1 MMEWALHGVPGQSA
15 KDIWPIAWPRLQ
27 PAVEMTEGKFDE
39 SSVLDLIQQGSLQL
53 WMAGPSSSPDRLAVA
68 TELVMYPCQKW
79 CRIVFVG
86 GQGLPFAFDFLGM
99 IEDWAKTQG
108 CVGLEAGGRP
118 EWGRPLSRFGYS
130 ERARSYQRK
139 FDA

>member
-1 MMEWALHGVPGQSA
+1 MTWLFAPVPGEEVQA
-15 KDIWPIAWPRLQ
+15 VWPEAWSCLK

-39 SSVLDLIQQGSLQL
+39 RSIIELVRRGNLQL
-53 WMAGPSSSPDRLAVA
+53 WIASSLDKDERIAVA
-68 TELVMYPCQKW
+68 TELVVYPCQKW

-86 GQGLPFAFDFLGM
+86 GKGLSSAFDFLGT
-99 IEDWAKTQG
+99 IEDWAMTQG
-108 CVGLEAGGRP
+108 CVGLETGGRP
-118 EWGRPLSRFGYS
+118 EWGRPLRRFGYS